1 MGKSGIVTGTLCSVV
16 EDVEEVVELEVWV
29 EADDD
34 ELTEELV
41 VEPDVLLDD
50 DSARPVVLTGELLL
64 ELLDDELVE
73 LLVELELV
81 ELSDTGSAVEL
92 SSEE

>member
-16 EDVEEVVELEVWV
+16 EEVVELEVWV
-29 EADDD
+29 KEDDD

-50 DSARPVVLTGELLL
+50 DSVLPVVLTGELLL

-81 ELSDTGSAVEL
+81 ELSDTGSVVEL
-92 SSEE
+92 SFEE